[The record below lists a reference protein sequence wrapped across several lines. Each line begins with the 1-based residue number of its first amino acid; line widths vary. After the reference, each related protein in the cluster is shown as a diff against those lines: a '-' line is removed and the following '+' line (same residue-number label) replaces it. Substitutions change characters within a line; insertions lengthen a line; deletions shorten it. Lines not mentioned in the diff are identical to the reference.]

1 MSDNLAA
8 AGQPLNDY
16 ESTSFLLSGLG
27 TEFDSVVA
35 SLSTHGEAMSI
46 EDLYSHLLIHEQRL
60 EHHSSTTE
68 SAFPSANLV
77 TKSSAP
83 QRGKGRGQGQ
93 SFAHCGRGRGHG
105 RCSPP
110 FLPTPSSDGSKPTCQ
125 VCFKLGHTALTCYN
139 RFNHAYQRENTQP
152 TQPM

>member
-16 ESTSFLLSGLG
+16 ESTSCLLFGLG

-68 SAFPSANLV
+68 PAFPSANLV
-77 TKSSAP
+77 VSIYYRLIVGLLGFRPNLLVLHILVQHTLLCLYKGSSM
-83 QRGKGRGQGQ
+83 
-93 SFAHCGRGRGHG
+93 
-105 RCSPP
+105 
-110 FLPTPSSDGSKPTCQ
+110 
-125 VCFKLGHTALTCYN
+125 Y
-139 RFNHAYQRENTQP
+139 
-152 TQPM
+152 